1 MPVFVPKG
9 TPAVFNGADSTG
21 APRGQRATFMWNTQ
35 GRGVP
40 RRDDLFT
47 ARVLEKSHTVS
58 LPMDTI
64 QTQVSTT
71 PWEIRPTVDDPGTEH
86 EEAAD
91 DAYEWLDGDF
101 NANSE
106 SFDHLLK
113 AWIGD
118 ILSIDAGVLE
128 LVPDD
133 PEADTPLLDELYVR
147 DGATFVKNPNK
158 HGQLPQPDSDRPAY
172 YQFSLAGSQQPVR
185 ADGETSIREIA
196 EEVGA
201 LGYGLKG
208 HEPVPFSRDAIVWS
222 EESPRSWSPYGFG
235 RVQKVRRVVE
245 VLLNQDI
252 SNRKYFDANEIPEGV
267 ISLVDGNQ
275 KEVERTREYWN
286 DEIKGEE
293 HKLPILGSKAD
304 YQTFRASPSELDF
317 LQSQKWYHKL
327 VWMIFGLSQSEV
339 GHIEDVNRAA
349 GKEANIAV
357 WRRTTKPLLDLLQQQ
372 INNDILP
379 FLEEYHR
386 VDGEIEFTWNFDN
399 PEIEA
404 REREQ
409 QRQELQS
416 GTVTVNEVRQERGKE
431 PVEWGDWPQSLTK
444 SVARNNPT
452 WFLEQLG
459 VDDPPAAAGP
469 LGGGGGGDPL
479 GLNAGGG
486 GGDREHAGVGD
497 ELLPLPSK
505 EDDPLGG
512 EVIPLGAYGKD
523 DDSLRDEHYE
533 GQYPPLKGH
542 ADELETSVAARY
554 EDEFDD
560 LVDVVEDEWPDVP
573 DDERGAPEGRQKG
586 LAFDVDNLLDTLSLS
601 GVLTNVVQ
609 QANLEAMGIT
619 ADWEAG
625 ELEEQLEESLDED
638 DADVSIA
645 FDVEDTFAAEY
656 MRRDAA
662 KKMVTVENPAK
673 ARIRGSLVDV
683 QEDGGNVNDATDAL
697 SETFDELTDSH
708 SRLVART
715 ETLSSSRHGSQALA
729 ESSDVVA
736 GKKWLS
742 TDDGRTRTWHEA
754 MDGEI
759 VGVDDD
765 FTVPDTGDDDQPA
778 DYPRSAHV
786 VGEDQPFNCRCVQQ
800 AVLADDMPE
809 DAQELAGFDSV
820 TVKVGGVELD
830 GLTARQTEVKTEHA
844 RDGETFVEFFDRVLG
859 EYSKTRA
866 AKELGISKH
875 TLYKWG
881 DAFADELDNYS
892 AR

>member
-1 MPVFVPKG
+1 MPVFNPKG
-9 TPAVFNGADSTG
+9 APQIFNGGGSATG

-64 QTQVSTT
+64 ETQISTT
-71 PWEIRPTVDDPGTEH
+71 PWAIRPTVDDPDTAH

-101 NANSE
+101 NPNSE
-106 SFDHLLK
+106 SFDHFIK
-113 AWIGD
+113 EWVGD
-118 ILSIDAGVLE
+118 ILSIDAGTVE

-133 PEADTPLLDELYVR
+133 PEADTPLLDSMYVR
-147 DGATFVKNPNK
+147 DGATFVKNPDK
-158 HGQLPQPDSDRPAY
+158 HGRMPSPDSERPAY

-185 ADGETSIREIA
+185 ADGETSIRDLA

-208 HEPVPFSRDAIVWS
+208 HEPVPFSRDAIMWA

-235 RVQKVRRVVE
+235 RVQKVQRIVE
-245 VLLNQDI
+245 VLLNQDV
-252 SNRKYFDANEIPEGV
+252 SNRQYFDVNEIPEGV
-267 ISLVDGNQ
+267 LSLVDANQ
-275 KEVERTREYWN
+275 KEVTRTREYWN

-317 LQSQKWYHKL
+317 LESQKWYHKL
-327 VWMIFGLSQSEV
+327 VWMVFGLSQSEV

-357 WRRTTKPLLDLLQQQ
+357 WRRTTKPLLNLLEEH
-372 INNDILP
+372 INNEILP

-399 PEIEA
+399 PEIEE
-404 REREQ
+404 RQREQ
-409 QRQELQS
+409 QRQELQA
-416 GTVTVNEVRQERGKE
+416 GTVTVNEVRQDRGKE

-444 SVARNNPT
+444 SIARNNPT

-459 VDDPPAAAGP
+459 VEEPPEPSNP
-469 LGGGGGGDPL
+469 LGGGGGDPL
-479 GLNAGGG
+479 GLSAGETR
-486 GGDREHAGVGD
+486 GDTVDAVGSD
-497 ELLPLPSK
+497 LLPLPAK
-505 EDDPLGG
+505 EEDPLGG
-512 EVIPLGAYGKD
+512 ELIPLGAVGKG

-533 GQYPPLKGH
+533 GQYPPLAGH
-542 ADELETSVAARY
+542 AEELETSVAARY
-554 EDEFDD
+554 EDQLDD
-560 LVDVVEDEWPDVP
+560 LLEAVEAEWPDVP
-573 DDERGAPEGRQKG
+573 DEQDATPEGETKR
-586 LAFDVDNLLDTLSLS
+586 LAFDLENIVDTISLS
-601 GVLTNVVQ
+601 STLTSVVQ
-609 QANLEAMGIT
+609 DANLEAMGIT

-625 ELEEQLEESLDED
+625 NLEEQLEESVDED

-645 FDVEDTFAAEY
+645 FDVEDTYAAEH
-656 MRRDAA
+656 MRRNAA
-662 KKMVTVENPAK
+662 QDMVTVESTVK
-673 ARIRGSLVDV
+673 SRIRRALVDV
-683 QEDGGNVNDATDAL
+683 QEEGGNVTDATREL
-697 SETFDELTDSH
+697 RETFDELTDSH
-708 SRLVART
+708 ARLVSRT
-715 ETLSSSRHGSQALA
+715 ETLGSSRHGSQALA
-729 ESSDVVA
+729 ESSDVVG
-736 GKKWLS
+736 GKKWLAS
-742 TDDGRTRTWHEA
+742 DDGRTRAWHEA

-765 FTVPDTGDDDQPA
+765 FTVPSVGDDDQPA

-800 AVLADDMPE
+800 SVLAEDMPD
-809 DAQELAGFDSV
+809 DAQELASVDGV
-820 TVKVGGVELD
+820 TVKVGGRALD
-830 GLTARQTEVKTEHA
+830 GLTARQREIKTEHA
-844 RDGETFVEFFDRVLG
+844 ADDETFVEFFDRTLG
-859 EYSKTRA
+859 EHSKTSA
-866 AKELGISKH
+866 AKALGISKH

-881 DAFADELDNYS
+881 DNFADELENYD

>member
-9 TPAVFNGADSTG
+9 TPQIFQGGSSSNG

-47 ARVLEKSHTVS
+47 CRVLEKSHTVS

-71 PWEIRPTVDDPGTEH
+71 PWAISPSVEDASTAH

-91 DAYEWLDGDF
+91 DATAWLDGGF
-101 NANSE
+101 NTNGE

-128 LVPDD
+128 GVPDD
-133 PEADTPLLDELYVR
+133 PEAETTYLDELYVR

-158 HGQLPQPDSDRPAY
+158 HGQLPAPDSDQPAY
-172 YQFSLAGSQQPVR
+172 YQFSLAGSQQPIR
-185 ADGETSIREIA
+185 ADNDSTMRDLA

-208 HEPVPFSRDAIVWS
+208 HEPVAFSRDAISWA

-235 RVQKVRRVVE
+235 RVQKVQRIVE
-245 VLLNQDI
+245 VLLNQDM
-252 SNRKYFDANEIPEGV
+252 SNRKYFNSNEIPEGV
-267 ISLVDGNQ
+267 ISLVDAN
-275 KEVERTREYWN
+275 KNEVERTREYWN
-286 DEIKGEE
+286 EEIKGEQ
-293 HKLPILGSKAD
+293 HKLPILGSQTE

-327 VWMIFGLSQSEV
+327 VWMVFGLSQSEV

-357 WRRTTKPLLDLLQQQ
+357 WRRTTKPLLELLQQQ
-372 INNDILP
+372 INNDVLP

-386 VDGEIEFTWNFDN
+386 VDGELEFAWNFDN
-399 PEIEA
+399 PEIQE
-404 REREQ
+404 REREK
-409 QRQELQS
+409 QRQELQA
-416 GTVTVNEVRQERGKE
+416 GTVTVNEVRQDRGKE

-459 VDDPPAAAGP
+459 VEEPPEP
-469 LGGGGGGDPL
+469 SSPFGGGGGDDPL
-479 GLNAGGG
+479 GLSAGDGAET
-486 GGDREHAGVGD
+486 DGVGTN
-497 ELLPLPSK
+497 LLPLPAK

-512 EVIPLGAYGKD
+512 EVIPLGAVGKD

-533 GQYPPLKGH
+533 GQYPPLAGH

-560 LVDVVEDEWPDVP
+560 LEDVVEEEWPDVS
-573 DDERGAPEGRQKG
+573 DDERGAPEGRQKA
-586 LAFDVDNLLDTLSLS
+586 LAFDVDNLLDSMSLS

-609 QANLEAMGIT
+609 EANLEAMGIT

-625 ELEEQLEESLDED
+625 DLEKQLEEQLDED

-662 KKMVTVENPAK
+662 KKMVTVENTVK
-673 ARIRGSLVDV
+673 ARIRRTLVDV

-708 SRLVART
+708 SRLVSRT

-729 ESSDVVA
+729 ESSDVVG

-742 TDDGRTRTWHEA
+742 TEDGRTRTWHEV

-759 VGVDDD
+759 VAVNSD

-778 DYPRSAHV
+778 DYPRSAHI

-800 AVLADDMPE
+800 SVLAEDMPD
-809 DAQELAGFDSV
+809 DAQELAGYESV

-830 GLTARQTEVKTEHA
+830 GLTARQREVKTEHA
-844 RDGETFVEFFDRVLG
+844 SDDETFVEFFDRTLG
-859 EYSKTRA
+859 EHSKTSA

-881 DAFADELDNYS
+881 DNYAEQLENYT